1 MKKMNNMGL
10 LIAIYTAIYCFLDI
24 IFVLILYLPY
34 KFNLI
39 SIYTLVFGAGLM
51 SGIVIFLLCHYGILI
66 INVR

>member
-1 MKKMNNMGL
+1 MDNMGL
-10 LIAIYTAIYCFLDI
+10 AIAVYTAIYCFLDI